1 MTEQQGLLVTAYIL
15 LPIGLMMLAVGL
27 YTFYYFK
34 IGKKKKC
41 TAETIGTVVD
51 QTGSTDHLYPVVEFQ
66 ANGKVHRKRNSA
78 SVTKQKFGSIT
89 VSNGYERGQQ
99 VTVNYD
105 PAKPTRW
112 MINDS
117 KEQMILPIMFLATGL
132 IFAALGA
139 LFFLIA

>member
-1 MTEQQGLLVTAYIL
+1 MTEQQGLLATAYIL
-15 LPIGLMMLAVGL
+15 LPIGLIMLAVGF

-41 TAETIGTVVD
+41 TAETVGTIVD
-51 QTGSTDHLYPVVEFQ
+51 QAGSPDRLYPVVEFQ
-66 ANGKVHRKRNSA
+66 ANGKMYRKRNSA
-78 SVTKQKFGSIT
+78 SITKQRLGSIH

-112 MINDS
+112 MMNDS

-132 IFAALGA
+132 IFVALAA
-139 LFFLIA
+139 LFFFMA